1 MWQFFFFK
9 KNCVIGLSKCFFYNS
24 TLSEKCWKV
33 KKNFDYLFTYFITL
47 CPHFCKIITSFFLE
61 FNPKRLCFVCI
72 LFKSRCKIMP
82 RFVSDF
88 IWHVLYWWKHN
99 LIHSNVRKWSI
110 DENNTIQW
118 NICSLARWI
127 IIKERCYILCSS
139 LGEVSVNIFSSIRTI
154 SCTNDATQILS
165 EMSYRLLI

>member
-1 MWQFFFFK
+1 MVCQSVFFIIQHYP
-9 KNCVIGLSKCFFYNS
+9 KNV
-24 TLSEKCWKV
+24 EKL
-33 KKNFDYLFTYFITL
+33 KKNFDYLFTYCITL

-61 FNPKRLCFVCI
+61 FNHKRLCFVCI
-72 LFKSRCKIMP
+72 LFKSRCKSMP

-110 DENNTIQW
+110 DGNNTIQG
-118 NICSLARWI
+118 NMCSLARWI

-139 LGEVSVNIFSSIRTI
+139 LGEVSANIFSCIRTI